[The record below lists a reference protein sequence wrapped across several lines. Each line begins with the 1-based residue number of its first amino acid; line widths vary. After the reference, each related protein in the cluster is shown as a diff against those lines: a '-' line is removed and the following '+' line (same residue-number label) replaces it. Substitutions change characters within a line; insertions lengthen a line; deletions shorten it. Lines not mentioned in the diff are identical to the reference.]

1 MIHHNPALSGPY
13 STGSPRS
20 TSIRVSEGFEVER
33 SSPLSSQ
40 PRLPSVKRGLGSVD
54 PLEVG
59 LQTHLPPLLA
69 AKARPFTVS
78 GLIPFDP
85 ASLVVFFRSKVGR
98 EATRKIE
105 TAHAKRIRHVSSF
118 FFLRASSHIL
128 LISRSISIMISR
140 QPSMFSWP
148 HADPMLRSLTN
159 TPRHAK
165 PSSTHPIYRYPPP
178 SKSRT
183 IRSSRRSETHSSR
196 HFLKVIIS
204 PLLEI
209 CWKSCQRAG
218 G

>member
-1 MIHHNPALSGPY
+1 MPAAILHPEVISKHRPLSSSTPRIFSRWPVSSIRPTRSIQTETKATNTRHLRSVQIAVIHTRAPRNSNNIMIHHNPALSGPY

-98 EATRKIE
+98 KPLERLKQLMLNESATSL
-105 TAHAKRIRHVSSF
+105 HF
-118 FFLRASSHIL
+118 FFLEHHHT
-128 LISRSISIMISR
+128 
-140 QPSMFSWP
+140 FS
-148 HADPMLRSLTN
+148 
-159 TPRHAK
+159 
-165 PSSTHPIYRYPPP
+165 
-178 SKSRT
+178 
-183 IRSSRRSETHSSR
+183 
-196 HFLKVIIS
+196 
-204 PLLEI
+204 
-209 CWKSCQRAG
+209 
-218 G
+218 